1 MEVVPAERNLILA
14 SMCGVAGVADKIYNL
29 WSPVA
34 FCGFFFV
41 QYVCVCVYCDPVCIS
56 VLALS

>member
-1 MEVVPAERNLILA
+1 MRAVPTGRTMEVVPAERNLILA

-41 QYVCVCVYCDPVCIS
+41 QYVCVCVC
-56 VLALS
+56 LL